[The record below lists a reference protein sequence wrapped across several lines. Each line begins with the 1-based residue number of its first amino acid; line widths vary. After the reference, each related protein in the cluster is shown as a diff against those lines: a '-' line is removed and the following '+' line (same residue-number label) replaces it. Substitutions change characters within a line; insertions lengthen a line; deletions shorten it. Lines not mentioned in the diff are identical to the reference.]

1 MFAPGAGSLLDLLR
15 ELLLEFPL
23 VAAEERGHQGD
34 GAAGVLKQ
42 RRVTAIEFLQCVV
55 GGVNLRN
62 HIRIDQARIDAWA
75 RDRGSRLCGWSDFA
89 GEAQKL
95 GAHVLLAAYTFFQ
108 IRQTVVRDG
117 QHGLFHLAC
126 QRSQKLEILGS
137 SGVAIMDGS
146 CGHQAHFP

>member
-1 MFAPGAGSLLDLLR
+1 MFAPGARSLLDLLR

-42 RRVTAIEFLQCVV
+42 RGVTAIEFLQCVI
-55 GGVNLRN
+55 GGMNLLKQLC
-62 HIRIDQARIDAWA
+62 IDRARIDAGA
-75 RDRGSRLCGWSDFA
+75 RDRGNRLCGWSDFA

-108 IRQTVVRDG
+108 IRQAVVRDG
-117 QHGLFHLAC
+117 LHGPFHLTC
-126 QRSQKLEILGS
+126 QRSQKLEILAS
-137 SGVAIMDGS
+137 FGVAIMDGS
-146 CGHQAHFP
+146 CSHQPHFP